1 MGSYR
6 AHVDEL
12 SPANEQR
19 RSLRR
24 RQPEHPSRVQP
35 DASDAQVRFIKS
47 PATRGGESMARPL
60 HEIAEESV
68 LNWPERY
75 FDAVPHIHGMRR
87 IEKVTDRYEVD
98 DGEGL
103 VHYFLVNART
113 WRGEV
118 AKRVKAE
125 LREML

>member
-1 MGSYR
+1 
-6 AHVDEL
+6 VPTVEEL

-19 RSLRR
+19 RPLRR
-24 RQPEHPSRVQP
+24 RRPEHSSRVQP

-47 PATRGGESMARPL
+47 LAARRGESMARPL

-68 LNWPERY
+68 LSWPEPY
-75 FDAVPHIHGMRR
+75 FDAVPCIHVMRR
-87 IEKVTDRYEVD
+87 IEKITDGYGMD

-103 VHYFLVNART
+103 VRYFLVNART

-125 LREML
+125 LKELL

>member
-1 MGSYR
+1 VPT
-6 AHVDEL
+6 VDEL
-12 SPANEQR
+12 SPANKQR

-47 PATRGGESMARPL
+47 LATRRGINARPL
-60 HEIAEESV
+60 HEIAEESM
-68 LNWPERY
+68 LDWPAPH
-75 FDAVPHIHGMRR
+75 FDAVPYIHAMRR
-87 IEKVTDRYEVD
+87 IEKITDRYGMD

-103 VHYFLVNART
+103 VRCFLVNART

-125 LREML
+125 LKEML